1 MSREDS
7 VRRIKSDPADG
18 RDTSETY
25 LPGQIPVNQT
35 TPADDFARATEQ
47 QPDAAEAAKAV
58 NPRDL
63 ADVEPEDKGSGE

>member
-1 MSREDS
+1 ME
-7 VRRIKSDPADG
+7 K
-18 RDTSETY
+18 
-25 LPGQIPVNQT
+25 T

-47 QPDAAEAAKAV
+47 QPDPAEAAKAV